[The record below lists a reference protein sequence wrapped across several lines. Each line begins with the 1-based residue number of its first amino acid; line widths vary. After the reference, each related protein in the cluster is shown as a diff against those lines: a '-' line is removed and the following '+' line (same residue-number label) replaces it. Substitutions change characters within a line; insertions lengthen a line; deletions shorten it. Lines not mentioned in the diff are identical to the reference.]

1 MELFF
6 CPMRVVKIL
15 NLLWARRSAKLA
27 LKTNPYLNDPTAMT
41 SPFHRRR
48 VRREISPHLG
58 RSSNRSES
66 RSARR
71 VRDRRNMIVAL
82 YLGHPIMFLG
92 VIASVFHFRVF
103 SDSTE
108 TAIGL
113 FMILASY
120 GVVILGCS
128 WWLRAKGWDQAV
140 LLIGLLPMLSVL
152 IPGLR
157 LAVRNPIIL
166 WGSMVF
172 MSMLLAVVIFSLP
185 DRS

>member
-1 MELFF
+1 M
-6 CPMRVVKIL
+6 IL
-15 NLLWARRSAKLA
+15 
-27 LKTNPYLNDPTAMT
+27 
-41 SPFHRRR
+41 
-48 VRREISPHLG
+48 
-58 RSSNRSES
+58 
-66 RSARR
+66 
-71 VRDRRNMIVAL
+71 AL
-82 YLGHPIMFLG
+82 YLGFPVMFLG
-92 VIASVFHFRVF
+92 VFACVFHFRVF
-103 SDSTE
+103 TESTE

-140 LLIGLLPMLSVL
+140 LIVGLLPVLSVL
-152 IPGLR
+152 LPGFR